1 MLEFSWAHL
10 TGDTVYKVGVCS
22 PPCPPWSKAAVV
34 PRGFRRRDGALAPL
48 AVALLPLV
56 GCKTSAL
63 ENLSGLLQHDHWHVV
78 NVWIASWNLTSR
90 GPRFLTWLML

>member
-34 PRGFRRRDGALAPL
+34 PRGFRRRDGALTPL
-48 AVALLPLV
+48 AVALLSLV
-56 GCKTSAL
+56 GGKAFAL
-63 ENLSGLLQHDHWHVV
+63 ENMSGLLQHDHWHVV
-78 NVWIASWNLTSR
+78 KGWIATSKA
-90 GPRFLTWLML
+90 

>member
-1 MLEFSWAHL
+1 M
-10 TGDTVYKVGVCS
+10 YKVGVCS
-22 PPCPPWSKAAVV
+22 HPCPPWSKAAVASL
-34 PRGFRRRDGALAPL
+34 GFRRRDGALTPL

-90 GPRFLTWLML
+90 GPRFLTWLL